1 MLIAIS
7 QTDFDGTK
15 EILDIES
22 VLLNEITLFPNPAN
36 NEINIYG
43 IENLN
48 VKIEIFDVLGK
59 KQTEKASMTET
70 TPK

>member
-1 MLIAIS
+1 LLIAIS